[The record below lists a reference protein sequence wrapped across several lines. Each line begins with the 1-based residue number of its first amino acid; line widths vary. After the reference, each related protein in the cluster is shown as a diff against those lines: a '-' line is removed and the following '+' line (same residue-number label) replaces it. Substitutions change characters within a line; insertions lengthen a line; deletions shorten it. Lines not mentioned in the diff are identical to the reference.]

1 MNFLLD
7 TNIFGIDVDR
17 DPYNADQTTLI
28 QLYQPNLFLPPG
40 GFNFTVP
47 ETVQA
52 LQLYNTYITE
62 VRKNLS
68 NWCSIDIPY
77 VEVYKGDVLLN
88 YDKLFPNLFFF
99 CQNNRLLWN

>member
-1 MNFLLD
+1 MDIGNFFHLALFWYFFFISRDLLVNFLLD

-62 VRKNLS
+62 VRNKKEKF
-68 NWCSIDIPY
+68 
-77 VEVYKGDVLLN
+77 V
-88 YDKLFPNLFFF
+88 KLV
-99 CQNNRLLWN
+99 

>member
-40 GFNFTVP
+40 GFNFTIP

-62 VRKNLS
+62 VRNK
-68 NWCSIDIPY
+68 
-77 VEVYKGDVLLN
+77 KG
-88 YDKLFPNLFFF
+88 KI
-99 CQNNRLLWN
+99 CQTGVA